1 LQRRLGQRY
10 SSVVPTRVTAVLL
23 LLFLI
28 AVAAFGLGLLAL
40 SRAADLLALLLCAVG
55 ALSLAA
61 LGRIAR
67 LSEGGTR

>member
-1 LQRRLGQRY
+1 M
-10 SSVVPTRVTAVLL
+10 PTRVTAVLL
-23 LLFLI
+23 LLFVI
-28 AVAAFGLGLLAL
+28 AVAAFGLGLVAL
-40 SRAADLLALLLCAVG
+40 SRAADLLALLLCATG

>member
-1 LQRRLGQRY
+1 M
-10 SSVVPTRVTAVLL
+10 PTRVTAVLL
-23 LLFLI
+23 LLFVI

-40 SRAADLLALLLCAVG
+40 SRAADLLALFLCAVG
-55 ALSLAA
+55 ALALAA